1 MEKIV
6 AIIQARMGSSRL
18 PGKVL
23 MPIGNQSMLAR
34 VVNRVRRTQSIDQ
47 TVVAT
52 STAPNDDAI
61 VQECERIQ
69 VPVFRGS
76 ENDVLDRF
84 YRAAIQY
91 SATNVVRITADCP
104 MIDPAVIEQ
113 VLLVFKTMHPD
124 YASNCLER
132 TYPRGLDTEV
142 MTLSALERAWKESK
156 FAFQRAHV
164 TPYIYKNPDLFKLE
178 SVVAG
183 VDNSKYRWTVDT
195 QEDLNL
201 VRTIYIR
208 LGNTDAFS
216 WQDAL
221 MLMKL
226 DPRLV
231 TINQHVRQKEL
242 QEG

>member
-1 MEKIV
+1 MEKTV
-6 AIIQARMGSSRL
+6 AIIQARTGSTRL

-34 VVNRVRRTQSIDQ
+34 VVNRVRRTKSLEQ

-52 STAPNDDAI
+52 STSPNDNAI

-76 ENDVLDRF
+76 ENDVLDRY
-84 YRAAIQY
+84 YRAAVQY
-91 SATNVVRITADCP
+91 GATGIVRITTDCP
-104 MIDPAVIEQ
+104 MIDPAVIEL
-113 VLLVFKTMHPD
+113 VLLGFKTKHPD
-124 YASNCLER
+124 YASNCLQR

-142 MTLSALERAWKESK
+142 MTFSALERAWKESK

-164 TPYIYKNPDLFKLE
+164 TPYIYKNSDLFKLE
-178 SVVAG
+178 SVTGGA
-183 VDNSKYRWTVDT
+183 DNSKYRWTVDT

-201 VRTIYIR
+201 IRTIYAR
-208 LGNTDAFS
+208 FGNTDTFS
-216 WQDAL
+216 WQDAM

-226 DPRLV
+226 DPRLAAM
-231 TINQHVRQKEL
+231 NQHVRQKEM